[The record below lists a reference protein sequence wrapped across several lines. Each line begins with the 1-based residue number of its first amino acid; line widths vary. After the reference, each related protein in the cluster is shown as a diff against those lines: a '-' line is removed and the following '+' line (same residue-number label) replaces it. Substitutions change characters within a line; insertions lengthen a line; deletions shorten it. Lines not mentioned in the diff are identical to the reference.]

1 MVKVHTDATQMMA
14 SAAASTEEVRIYRP
28 RLSRILMFI
37 VVCTV
42 ISTSV
47 DGFDKQLDRSFE
59 TATEGNF
66 GAGNVAETHQHKP
79 EPRSISKSISPSMA
93 QFESKSSSPTGEN
106 QAGTSK

>member
-1 MVKVHTDATQMMA
+1 M
-14 SAAASTEEVRIYRP
+14 YRP
-28 RLSRILMFI
+28 RPSRILMVI

-47 DGFDKQLDRSFE
+47 DGFDKQFDRSFE

-66 GAGNVAETHQHKP
+66 GAGDVVETHQHKT

-93 QFESKSSSPTGEN
+93 QFESKSSSTTGEN
-106 QAGTSK
+106 QAGRSK